1 VKKLITLKL
10 PALVGLTLGF
20 AWAGPGG
27 ALAQAPPS
35 PLPPAATDSAGAP
48 TPAIPSALPPA
59 PPLAAPPG
67 PTATAPVVMP
77 RPEAAP
83 GPVNPMPSTEAG
95 PPTQAQG
102 PPAPQQPAGFVGPV
116 VPPQTGIL
124 GDSYPRIRPF
134 VGIVGGIKVDWPIS
148 GGDLKEKTRAS
159 SIALANFGVR
169 GAITDWAS
177 FESEFMA
184 SGGTGLRGTSVFEGQ
199 AALQVRKQVIHLARD
214 WWLVE
219 VGRIIDE
226 ASVDYFSDHVTH
238 TFMQDTAVR
247 DPLLYSGFNLG
258 NGVRGTAEVL
268 PGLRVGLA
276 FNGGNPTST
285 SSTLAIGGSFPPFE
299 RVFYQSFASIGQGAN
314 NFPDDRFHVYV
325 LTPSLLYKSNAFEA
339 RAAFQQFFI
348 DTNAS
353 SDEDKNIKGYNV
365 RSTARLHLF
374 DNLISPFANGAL
386 VRNDVVLPGDVT
398 RVGPD
403 KYTGIVVGGGVDLN
417 YQKSHGNYNGVGAQF
432 EQIQYQIGKDGVVT
446 RLNFFNLGT
455 TYWLSPNLSIGA
467 RLAAWS
473 RVQKGGQLDGER
485 SGMLTMRL
493 LL

>member
-1 VKKLITLKL
+1 MKKLNPLKRS
-10 PALVGLTLGF
+10 ALVGLLGL
-20 AWAGPGG
+20 AWGGPN
-27 ALAQAPPS
+27 LAHAQPA
-35 PLPPAATDSAGAP
+35 PLPAP
-48 TPAIPSALPPA
+48 TPPQTSAPETSATPVFPPALPPA
-59 PPLAAPPG
+59 PPPIAPAA
-67 PTATAPVVMP
+67 AAPVVIP
-77 RPEAAP
+77 RPEATPPP
-83 GPVNPMPSTEAG
+83 GNPMPSTQPG
-95 PPTQAQG
+95 PPTQTQET
-102 PPAPQQPAGFVGPV
+102 PAPQQPAGVVGPV
-116 VPPQTGIL
+116 VPPQTGIF

-134 VGIVGGIKVDWPIS
+134 VGIVGGLKVDWPIS
-148 GGDLKEKTRAS
+148 GGDAKENTRVS

-184 SGGTGLRGTSVFEGQ
+184 NGGTGLRGTSVFEGQ

-219 VGRIIDE
+219 LGRIIDE

-247 DPLLYSGFNLG
+247 DVLLYDGFNLG
-258 NGVRGTAEVL
+258 NGIRGTAEVL
-268 PGLRVGLA
+268 PGLRVGFA

-285 SSTLAIGGSFPPFE
+285 SSTLAVGGSFPPFE
-299 RVFYQSFASIGQGAN
+299 RVFFQSFASIGQGAN

-325 LTPSLLYKSNAFEA
+325 FTPSLLYKNDVFET
-339 RAAFQQFFI
+339 RGAFQQFI
-348 DTNAS
+348 INTNTGV
-353 SDEDKNIKGYNV
+353 DQDKNIKGFNG
-365 RSTARLHLF
+365 RATARLHLL
-374 DNLISPFANGAL
+374 DNVISPFGNFAF

-398 RVGPD
+398 QVGPD
-403 KYTGIVVGGGVDLN
+403 KYTGIVAGGGVDLN

-432 EQIQYQIGKDGVVT
+432 EQIQYQVGDNGVVT
-446 RLNFFNLGT
+446 RLNYFNIGT
-455 TYWLSPNLSIGA
+455 TYWLSPNLSVGA

-473 RVQKGGQLDGER
+473 RVQKGAQLDGER